1 MTLQR
6 TAFTIIAIYFL
17 FLTHMCNN
25 DNIQIFKLL
34 LPKMQHSSAHFK
46 VTSESVLLFL
56 ISSKIF
62 CGENYISETE
72 TAHGD
77 RLKDNPKCTLFIQ
90 QRGISTHTHQPT
102 CGNMSFLVLC
112 RSFLHFSRFVRSI
125 PSN

>member
-1 MTLQR
+1 
-6 TAFTIIAIYFL
+6 
-17 FLTHMCNN
+17 MCNN

-34 LPKMQHSSAHFK
+34 LPKMQHNSAHFK
-46 VTSESVLLFL
+46 VTSESVLSFL

-90 QRGISTHTHQPT
+90 QKGISTHTHT
-102 CGNMSFLVLC
+102 NLLVEIGAFWC
-112 RSFLHFSRFVRSI
+112 CADPSCISRALFGAFHPI
-125 PSN
+125 DICQLKL